1 MFHYDRG
8 LKITAIDLAV
18 DFTRR
23 QPRGFISHA
32 HTDHLAKHELAYC
45 TPETAALY
53 HHRSGQRPVKHLPF
67 DVPHVWDKFTL
78 TTHPA
83 GHILGA
89 AMLHVQGPEE
99 SLLYTGDF
107 RLGQSLTAGLC
118 QPPHA
123 DILVMESTFGDPKYR
138 LPPREEVIGRL
149 LELVKLI
156 LERGQTP
163 VIQAYVLG
171 KSQEVTKIL
180 TQNGFSVLHHP
191 LVHEISQIYKRLGCD
206 LGDCELYD
214 PQKVAGKVIVVPPRR
229 QKSQVLAGLR
239 NTVSLAVTGWAQ
251 DPMTAVRLGV
261 DHALPLSDHADYT
274 ELIACVEQVQPR
286 VIYCTH
292 GPDGFVD
299 RLCKLGH
306 MAFPLAGGRMLV

>member
-32 HTDHLAKHELAYC
+32 HTDHIAKHEMAYC

-53 HHRSGQRPVKHLPF
+53 HHRSGKRPVKLIPF
-67 DVPHVWDKFTL
+67 GTPYVWNDYTL

-89 AMLHVQGPEE
+89 AMLHVQGPQE

-107 RLGQSLTAGLC
+107 RLGKSLTAGDC
-118 QPPHA
+118 QPPQA

-138 LPPREEVIGRL
+138 LPPREEVIGHL
-149 LELVKLI
+149 VELVQKT
-156 LERGQTP
+156 LENGQVP

-171 KSQEVTKIL
+171 KAQEVSKIL
-180 TQNGFSVLHHP
+180 TERGFSVLQHP
-191 LVHEISQIYKRLGCD
+191 LADEISRIYKSLGCD
-206 LGDCELYD
+206 LGDCQLYD
-214 PQKVAGKVIVVPPRR
+214 PKKLAGKVVVVPPRR
-229 QKSQVLAGLR
+229 QKSQVLAGLK
-239 NTVSLAVTGWAQ
+239 NTVNFAVTGWAQ
-251 DPMTAVRLGV
+251 DPGTAFRLGV
-261 DHALPLSDHADYT
+261 QHALPLSDHADYG
-274 ELIACVEQVQPR
+274 ELLECIELVSPR

-292 GPDGFVD
+292 GPEGFVD
-299 RLCKLGH
+299 RLRQLGH
-306 MAFPLAGGRMLV
+306 LAFPLAGGRMLV

>member
-32 HTDHLAKHELAYC
+32 HTDHMAKHELAFC

-53 HHRSGQRPVKHLPF
+53 HHRSGQRPVKLLPF
-67 DVPHVWDKFTL
+67 GMPHIWDKFTL

-138 LPPREEVIGRL
+138 LPPREEVIGKL
-149 LELVKLI
+149 IELVRQT

-180 TQNGFSVLHHP
+180 TQQGFSVLQHP
-191 LVHEISQIYKRLGCD
+191 LVDEISRIYRKLGCD
-206 LGDCELYD
+206 LGDCSLYD
-214 PQKVAGKVIVVPPRR
+214 PKQLAGKVVVVPPRR

-239 NTVSLAVTGWAQ
+239 NTVSIAVTGWAQ
-251 DPMTAVRLGV
+251 DPSTAYRLGV
-261 DHALPLSDHADYT
+261 DHALPLSDHADYG
-274 ELIACVEQVQPR
+274 ELLECVAIVNPR

-292 GPDGFVD
+292 GPDGFVE
-299 RLCKLGH
+299 RLRQQGH
-306 MAFPLAGGRMLV
+306 IAFPLAGGRMLV